1 MPGLDA
7 LVFPL
12 QTVIQLEIVWF
23 RI

>member
-12 QTVIQLEIVWF
+12 QTVIQLEIV
-23 RI
+23 